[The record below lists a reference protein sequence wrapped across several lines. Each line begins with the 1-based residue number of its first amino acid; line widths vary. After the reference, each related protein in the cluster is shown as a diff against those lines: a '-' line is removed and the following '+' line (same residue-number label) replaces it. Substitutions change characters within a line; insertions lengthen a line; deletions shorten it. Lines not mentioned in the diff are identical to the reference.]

1 MKIENITWDED
12 TADHISRHAVSPEEV
27 EEVLFNDSDSQRIMR
42 GKENRYLA
50 YGKTN
55 AGRFLL
61 VVLIIANRKT
71 RIITARDM
79 TDREKKF
86 YRRKSDEDSKI

>member
-1 MKIENITWDED
+1 MNYFFVQI
-12 TADHISRHAVSPEEV
+12 VV
-27 EEVLFNDSDSQRIMR
+27 FEVLFNIYDLPQIMR

-55 AGRFLL
+55 AGHFLL
-61 VVLIIANRKT
+61 VVLITASRKT

-79 TDREKKF
+79 TEREKKF
-86 YRRKSDEDSKI
+86 YRRNYSKNRKQD

>member
-1 MKIENITWDED
+1 
-12 TADHISRHAVSPEEV
+12 
-27 EEVLFNDSDSQRIMR
+27 MR

-86 YRRKSDEDSKI
+86 YRRKK

>member
-1 MKIENITWDED
+1 MFLESTHPLSINNYSGVPRFLDKNPGKPVSLQKTVIFLC
-12 TADHISRHAVSPEEV
+12 HACI
-27 EEVLFNDSDSQRIMR
+27 NY
-42 GKENRYLA
+42 NLA

-55 AGRFLL
+55 AGSFLL

-79 TDREKKF
+79 TDRGKKF
-86 YRRKSDEDSKI
+86 YRRKK